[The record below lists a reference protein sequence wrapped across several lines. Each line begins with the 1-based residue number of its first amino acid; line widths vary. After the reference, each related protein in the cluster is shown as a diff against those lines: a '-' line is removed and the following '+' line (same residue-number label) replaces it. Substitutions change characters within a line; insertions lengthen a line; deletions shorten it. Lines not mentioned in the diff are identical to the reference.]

1 MGNWSGW
8 SVLVTGKRQFL
19 LETISKHVKSMN
31 LNGSSQHRVMKVKSR
46 FTNPI
51 LFYNETI
58 RLIIKGRAVNAHSL
72 DLESFDT
79 PSCSIVDKMMKDE
92 LNKWTERWVENKP
105 CYSEFCDQKHKVPL

>member
-1 MGNWSGW
+1 
-8 SVLVTGKRQFL
+8 
-19 LETISKHVKSMN
+19 
-31 LNGSSQHRVMKVKSR
+31 MKVKSR

-58 RLIIKGRAVNAHSL
+58 RLIIKGRAVDAHSL

-105 CYSEFCDQKHKVPL
+105 CYSEFCDQKHKVPLQSDHEWWKLEANTGDSIVENLC